1 VKKLFVGNLPF
12 SVTEDRVREIFQ
24 EFGEIQGVTI
34 PTDRETGKS
43 RGFAFVE
50 MSNDE
55 DAEKAIAA
63 VNGRKEGGRALNVNE
78 ARPKEAGGGGGHRGG
93 GGRGGY
99 RY

>member
-1 VKKLFVGNLPF
+1 MKKLFVGNLPYTI
-12 SVTEDRVREIFQ
+12 TEDRVRELFQ
-24 EFGEIQGVTI
+24 EFGEVQGVTI

-50 MSNDE
+50 MSSDE

-63 VNGRKEGGRALNVNE
+63 INGKNEGGRPLNVNE
-78 ARPKEAGGGGGHRGG
+78 ARPKESGGGHRGG